1 MQLRYSFLNKLN
13 NGKMKLVQA
22 SLRKQLSTKGRDC
35 QFTWKRKRILLYMNA
50 DESFLKRGGHIQM
63 RPNTTSPRNS
73 AFFMVSDLKI
83 QIEWLLIQTSYEEV
97 ASSSKSNTQT
107 FQYQIVKTL
116 KLIITITR
124 NHLVTIA
131 YFETIAI
138 FSSSRSQ
145 IQAHLKQWHKWSI
158 VNLWKNTRYMKMVRQ
173 FWKIETFNTVW
184 NPKNQRNM
192 PGSHPI
198 ILSYQTTRQY
208 ITKPGRLDDP
218 T

>member
-1 MQLRYSFLNKLN
+1 MRCWNRSDETKYSVDILLSHSLKREKKRSLLLKSKNHTFNANCKELPFAHKWMQLRYSFLNKLN

-63 RPNTTSPRNS
+63 RPNRTSPRNS

-116 KLIITITR
+116 KLMITITR

-131 YFETIAI
+131 YFKTIAI
-138 FSSSRSQ
+138 FSSS
-145 IQAHLKQWHKWSI
+145 WSHS
-158 VNLWKNTRYMKMVRQ
+158 
-173 FWKIETFNTVW
+173 
-184 NPKNQRNM
+184 
-192 PGSHPI
+192 GS
-198 ILSYQTTRQY
+198 SEAMA
-208 ITKPGRLDDP
+208 
-218 T
+218 